1 MDKVSAACIPLA
13 IICGQGQLCKA
24 VKDAHAA
31 GLELSSPD
39 ERTERVQGGNADCG
53 NSG

>member
-1 MDKVSAACIPLA
+1 VYPFGDHLRK
-13 IICGQGQLCKA
+13 GQLCKA